1 MKRSLLILMVA
12 FLTTSVFAQSEN
24 WNWQQRIV
32 DTDGNIVKNE
42 ILEVTAT
49 VHDLSQEYYREIQ
62 VDSINAN
69 GILFITLERGSVPWG
84 EKAFYLDLEFDSK
97 KYEIKNIKNL
107 PIDNVPEAFYAKT
120 AGVAKNVKP
129 EYINKIY
136 ILDSLTGPEVRI
148 FLNRLVE
155 EDFTRLGNYFTST
168 TYLYDATKLIH
179 AASSNSLYPIGDTLT
194 LEFIN
199 YVEISKVEKEVE
211 TKNGP
216 RIEVTTIYSSDIVT
230 KTYHEVVLT
239 ESGSYF
245 APSDPVTGEPILTDI
260 TKKEVTKFFK
270 SVIVYKEVK

>member
-120 AGVAKNVKP
+120 AGVATFASP
-129 EYINKIY
+129 LGEEFYE
-136 ILDSLTGPEVRI
+136 LDSLGNEVPTNQFFNIVPIPGDFI
-148 FLNRLVE
+148 F
-155 EDFTRLGNYFTST
+155 DTIMCQ
-168 TYLYDATKLIH
+168 YDASIFFSPDRNSNTYSIQGCDRNYIPVVFTNPVVSKIKNKTITYSYEFTATYSTPIVQPSRDYD
-179 AASSNSLYPIGDTLT
+179 AATGGGFKEGWMYIN
-194 LEFIN
+194 LERT
-199 YVEISKVEKEVE
+199 S
-211 TKNGP
+211 
-216 RIEVTTIYSSDIVT
+216 VT
-230 KTYHEVVLT
+230 KT
-239 ESGSYF
+239 F
-245 APSDPVTGEPILTDI
+245 ICKVTYIR
-260 TKKEVTKFFK
+260 
-270 SVIVYKEVK
+270 